1 MTAVNEF
8 LAELASD
15 SPTPGGGSVAALSG
29 ALGAALCSMV
39 CNLTIGK
46 KKYVDVEEDL
56 KRVLVE
62 TERLRLEL
70 NQLIDED
77 AAAFD
82 KVMTAMKLPKETD
95 DEKAAR
101 EAALQDSLV
110 DAASIPLVVMG
121 KCVEV
126 VELSATVA
134 EKGNVNAVSD
144 AGVAALNGRAG
155 VHAARLNVLINLG
168 GIRAER
174 HALFV
179 EEARA
184 AMNEMVERADRLA
197 KQAMATVLEKV
208 S

>member
-1 MTAVNEF
+1 
-8 LAELASD
+8 
-15 SPTPGGGSVAALSG
+15 
-29 ALGAALCSMV
+29 
-39 CNLTIGK
+39 
-46 KKYVDVEEDL
+46 
-56 KRVLVE
+56 
-62 TERLRLEL
+62 
-70 NQLIDED
+70 
-77 AAAFD
+77 
-82 KVMTAMKLPKETD
+82 
-95 DEKAAR
+95 
-101 EAALQDSLV
+101 
-110 DAASIPLVVMG
+110 MG

-126 VELSATVA
+126 VELSVSVA

-168 GIRAER
+168 GIRVER

-197 KQAMATVLEKV
+197 EQAMATVLEKV